1 MRYISMALLPI
12 GLMTAPAWALQD
24 TAPAAT
30 APPAAD
36 TAAPAAPAADAAVPE
51 APTTGPD
58 GKVILAVGVPVKDPQ
73 MNDVGRI
80 IEVAPAPDGSGQLVT
95 VDTGT
100 VKAVIPQTS
109 FALTET
115 SAVIGLTRSQLN
127 EAAAK
132 AAQPAANDPTQ
143 PAS

>member
-12 GLMTAPAWALQD
+12 GLMTAPAWAFQD
-24 TAPAAT
+24 VPPAAAPAAEAPAPAAT
-30 APPAAD
+30 PA
-36 TAAPAAPAADAAVPE
+36 
-51 APTTGPD
+51 TGPD
-58 GKVILAVGVPVKDPQ
+58 GKVVLAVGVAVKDPQ
-73 MNDVGRI
+73 MNDVGQI
-80 IEVAPAPDGSGQLVT
+80 IEVTPAPDGSGQLVT

-127 EAAAK
+127 EAAAQ
-132 AAQPAANDPTQ
+132 AAANGATQ

>member
-24 TAPAAT
+24 APA
-30 APPAAD
+30 
-36 TAAPAAPAADAAVPE
+36 AAPAAEATAPAG
-51 APTTGPD
+51 APATGPD

-73 MNDVGRI
+73 MNDVGQI
-80 IEVAPAPDGSGQLVT
+80 TEVTPAPDGSGQLVT

-127 EAAAK
+127 EAAAQ
-132 AAQPAANDPTQ
+132 AAQPAAGAPAQ
-143 PAS
+143 PAG

>member
-1 MRYISMALLPI
+1 MRYISMVLLPI
-12 GLMTAPAWALQD
+12 GLMAAPAWALQEP
-24 TAPAAT
+24 APLEAT
-30 APPAAD
+30 DPSV
-36 TAAPAAPAADAAVPE
+36 AAPAAEAAIPAAPA
-51 APTTGPD
+51 TGPD

-73 MNDVGRI
+73 MNDVGQI
-80 IEVAPAPDGSGQLVT
+80 TEVTPAPDGSGQLVT

-132 AAQPAANDPTQ
+132 AAQPAATD